1 MHSGNFIVSRM
12 AVNADLSNEDTQIS
26 VTQFPTTDGSL
37 LSGEQGESDVRHIIR
52 VETSPHKSKVGD
64 PIEYDRHGTILSG
77 FSVITKSMIGSGIFS
92 MAYACSKFGLIA
104 GSIFLCLAACIT
116 WLSLRVLSIL
126 ALEFI
131 GEKPTFYTVSGAIMP
146 RARLVLDISVII
158 NCLGGAIVYVQ
169 TAGNLMSFAIIAMF
183 NLSSDPSAMKQ
194 QYIAMCVQAVMIVS
208 LAPLCMMKQIT
219 STKIPNLIGLCCLL
233 YITICTL
240 VYSSSD
246 AASSTLLYPGNALF
260 ALGSFPTF
268 IFAFTCQQNVFTV
281 ASELK
286 NPTLKRLDLVS
297 ILSTGTGFLV
307 YMPMMILPFLTFG
320 HSVKSNYLYNFD
332 DPNAPL
338 PIPILISFIFA
349 SLSVS
354 ISFVLQV
361 QPIRRSLVSLVF
373 GSNPPEDGRKETTV
387 RIAFATLILLIT
399 YGLAVGIGDDLSLPI
414 NISGLLGGNTMCF
427 VMPFLLYLKRFG
439 LTASPGFA
447 RAVLATLVFCIALYP
462 ICLTG
467 EIYEIVKR

>member
-1 MHSGNFIVSRM
+1 M
-12 AVNADLSNEDTQIS
+12 AVSADLMNEETRFDVGQLPTADESINSGGHVPSDGICEIPPIVAVQTQKPEDP
-26 VTQFPTTDGSL
+26 FD
-37 LSGEQGESDVRHIIR
+37 SDRR
-52 VETSPHKSKVGD
+52 
-64 PIEYDRHGTILSG
+64 GTILSG

-104 GSIFLCLAACIT
+104 GSFFLCLAACIT
-116 WLSLRVLSIL
+116 WLSLRVLSVL
-126 ALEFI
+126 ALEFR
-131 GEKPTFYTVSGAIMP
+131 GEKPTFYSVSGAIMP
-146 RARLVLDISVII
+146 RARWVLDVSVII

-169 TAGNLMSFAIIAMF
+169 TAGNLMSYAIIAIF
-183 NLSSDPSAMKQ
+183 SLSNDPSAFKQ

-233 YITICTL
+233 YIAICTL
-240 VYSSSD
+240 VYSSCD
-246 AASSTLLYPGNALF
+246 AVSSTLLYPGNALL

-281 ASELK
+281 ANELK

-297 ILSTGTGFLV
+297 MLSTGTGFLV

-320 HSVKSNYLYNFD
+320 ESVKSNYLYNFD
-332 DPNAPL
+332 KPNSRP
-338 PIPILISFIFA
+338 PIPILIAFIFA

-361 QPIRRSLVSLVF
+361 QPIRRSLVSLAF
-373 GSNPPEDGRKETTV
+373 GSNQPQDGRKETMVRVGLATV
-387 RIAFATLILLIT
+387 ILLVT

-427 VMPFLLYLKRFG
+427 VMPFSLYLKRFG
-439 LTASPGFA
+439 MRTAPGFA
-447 RAVLATLVFCIALYP
+447 RAVLVALVFCIALYP
-462 ICLTG
+462 VCLTG
-467 EIYEIVKR
+467 EIYEIVSR